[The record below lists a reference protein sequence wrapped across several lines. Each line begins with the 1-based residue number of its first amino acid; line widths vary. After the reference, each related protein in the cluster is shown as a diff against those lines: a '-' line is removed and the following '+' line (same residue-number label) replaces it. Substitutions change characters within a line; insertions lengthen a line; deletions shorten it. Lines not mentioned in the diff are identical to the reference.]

1 MRVTTTLFALLFFF
15 ITTYSQ
21 ENNIKEKL
29 GDIELQQIK
38 DGVCTNFNFLQQ
50 TSGKITIIEF
60 WETWCGPC
68 IEGMSHLNALKSKFP
83 NSLKIVC
90 VSSDNFEKT
99 TDFIAKNDFPFDF
112 IYDGEKNLSKIFPH
126 TGIPHTILI
135 DKKGIIQAETFPGYV
150 TEQILSELNNDNQ
163 VNLPAKKNF
172 VPSELGRNENKNSL
186 ITFEL
191 QRHELGERNYIETTS
206 NMDTPVQIINGYSA
220 GMYYDT
226 LETINGCVIAG
237 KNALQIYQYAY
248 NNIPI
253 SRFSYDSD
261 LSYLDSHL
269 PNHLYKM
276 NFSCSSLLGNYQTIL
291 INQLNSV
298 FGLETKIIEKE
309 VEILV
314 LDSIDT
320 NNEACKESSGN
331 VQSQTF
337 QYSYKDYILSGSGIS
352 VASILKSIEDKISM
366 PVESKLEEPNLF
378 DLNIAIK
385 DEKNQDIN
393 VWINHFKKNGLIL
406 RQDKK
411 LIQFVKIEKAA
422 HSAVLS
428 EI

>member
-1 MRVTTTLFALLFFF
+1 MKVTTTLFALLFFF
-15 ITTYSQ
+15 ITTYAQ
-21 ENNIKEKL
+21 ENNINEKL
-29 GDIELQQIK
+29 GSIELQQIK
-38 DGVCTNFNFLQQ
+38 DGACTGFNFLEQ

-99 TDFIAKNDFPFDF
+99 IDFISKNDYPFDF
-112 IYDGEKNLSKIFPH
+112 IYDSEKNLSKIFPH

-135 DKKGIIQAETFPGYV
+135 DKKGIIQAETYPGYV
-150 TEQILSELNNDNQ
+150 TEQILSELNNDNP

-172 VPSELGRNENKNSL
+172 VPSELGRNENKSSL

-191 QRHELGERNYIETTS
+191 QRHELGERNYIETTT
-206 NMDTPVQIINGYSA
+206 NMDTPVKIINGYSA

-226 LETINGCVIAG
+226 LETINGCIIAG

-309 VEILV
+309 VEILI

-320 NNEACKESSGN
+320 NNEACNESSGN

-352 VASILKSIEDKISM
+352 VSAILKSIEDKISM
-366 PVESKLEEPNLF
+366 PVESMLEEPTLF

-385 DEKNQDIN
+385 DEENQDVD
-393 VWINHFKKNGLIL
+393 VWLNHFKENGLIL

-411 LIQFVKIEKAA
+411 RIQFVKIEKAA
-422 HSAVLS
+422 HNTVLS
-428 EI
+428 NM